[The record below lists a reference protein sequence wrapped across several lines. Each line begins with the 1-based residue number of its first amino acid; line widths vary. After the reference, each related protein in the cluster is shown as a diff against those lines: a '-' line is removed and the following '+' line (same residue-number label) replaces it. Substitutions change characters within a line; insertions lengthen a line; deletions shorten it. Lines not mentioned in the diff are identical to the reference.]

1 MTGKRWETAKI
12 PNGIRLSDR
21 RLFSWNS
28 PMIARKSTYGCENQV
43 GNISDWLQTHCRFW
57 VIDNHLLWVHQE
69 TLERR
74 VIVQAKVRLCFITM
88 LLFLTF
94 LLAPRPCTV
103 LADQQTISLGY
114 GLGVLNNTRQV
125 GHLRGND
132 YYDFGQIAYGY
143 EKTLSGKFSLLIEPF
158 VSIVNRPKT
167 GLDFGLTLNGRYYFG
182 PVNHRGF
189 FATAG
194 GGGACTSIKF
204 HEQGTHGLFVLHGGV
219 GYKWERL
226 LVEGRFRHYS
236 NAGLAHPNRSV
247 NATVVSAGYA
257 F

>member
-1 MTGKRWETAKI
+1 MSQSKNSE
-12 PNGIRLSDR
+12 R
-21 RLFSWNS
+21 RLT
-28 PMIARKSTYGCENQV
+28 M
-43 GNISDWLQTHCRFW
+43 QTK
-57 VIDNHLLWVHQE
+57 
-69 TLERR
+69 
-74 VIVQAKVRLCFITM
+74 ARLCFFTM
-88 LLFLTF
+88 LLLLMFFLPLF
-94 LLAPRPCTV
+94 SCTV

-125 GHLRGND
+125 GHLWGND

-143 EKTLSGKFSLLIEPF
+143 EKTLSGEFNLLIEPF
-158 VSIVNRPKT
+158 VSIVNRPET

-182 PVNHRGF
+182 PANHRGF
-189 FATAG
+189 FATVG
-194 GGGACTSIKF
+194 GGGVYTSIKF

-236 NAGLAHPNRSV
+236 NASLAHPNRSV
-247 NATVVSAGYA
+247 NAAIVSAGYT

>member
-1 MTGKRWETAKI
+1 M
-12 PNGIRLSDR
+12 
-21 RLFSWNS
+21 
-28 PMIARKSTYGCENQV
+28 
-43 GNISDWLQTHCRFW
+43 QTK
-57 VIDNHLLWVHQE
+57 
-69 TLERR
+69 
-74 VIVQAKVRLCFITM
+74 ARLCFLTM
-88 LLFLTF
+88 LLLLIFFLPLF
-94 LLAPRPCTV
+94 SCTV

-125 GHLRGND
+125 GHLWGND

-143 EKTLSGKFSLLIEPF
+143 EKTLSGKFNLLIEPF

-189 FATAG
+189 FATVG
-194 GGGACTSIKF
+194 GGGVYTSIKF
-204 HEQGTHGLFVLHGGV
+204 REQGTHGLFVLHGGV

-226 LVEGRFRHYS
+226 FVEGRFRHYS
-236 NAGLAHPNRSV
+236 NASLAHPNRSV
-247 NATVVSAGYA
+247 NATIVSTGYT